1 MLLTNIYLYLNSKFF
16 LKNQSYIISIKLNS
30 NYIIFILCVTYYLFQ
45 ERVKAWQAFQALS
58 MNLNKKREAK
68 VKAELAQRMDKI
80 SILRQDILFYCIIF
94 F

>member
-1 MLLTNIYLYLNSKFF
+1 M
-16 LKNQSYIISIKLNS
+16 
-30 NYIIFILCVTYYLFQ
+30 IFILIFLFQ

-80 SILRQDILFYCIIF
+80 SILRQETLFFYF

>member
-1 MLLTNIYLYLNSKFF
+1 MLYDFHIN
-16 LKNQSYIISIKLNS
+16 
-30 NYIIFILCVTYYLFQ
+30 IIFFQ

-80 SILRQDILFYCIIF
+80 SILRQEILFFYF
-94 F
+94 YLKVYR

>member
-1 MLLTNIYLYLNSKFF
+1 MLHDFHTD
-16 LKNQSYIISIKLNS
+16 
-30 NYIIFILCVTYYLFQ
+30 IFFQ

-80 SILRQDILFYCIIF
+80 SILRQGFFIFLTFPACFSIPIF
-94 F
+94 FFQFEF